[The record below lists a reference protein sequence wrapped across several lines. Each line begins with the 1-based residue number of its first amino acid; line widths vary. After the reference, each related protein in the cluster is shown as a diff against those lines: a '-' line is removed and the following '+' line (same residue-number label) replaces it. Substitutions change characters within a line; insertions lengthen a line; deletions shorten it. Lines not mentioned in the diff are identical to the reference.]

1 MSTTQKHKYDED
13 GRNNRREI
21 QEDYIAQKKH
31 ELFDEL
37 ETKQVEKNAKYSLGS
52 QARAV
57 VMFTG
62 ILGVIVLIMFCT
74 DFFRGMV

>member
-13 GRNNRREI
+13 GRNNRRET

-37 ETKQVEKNAKYSLGS
+37 ETKQVEKNAKYSLGI

-57 VMFTG
+57 VMFAG

-74 DFFRGMV
+74 DFLRGMV